1 MYALKFTANNNKELD
16 ENFVNSRINNFYNN
30 TMVCN
35 HKSSFGPIS
44 VEEVVNLVKTIKS
57 ISSGIDN
64 INISTINLFLSRI
77 SVILTHII
85 NISFELNS
93 FPERWKKLWLVRRYI
108 TEMMCANFYV
118 RELFFVKTEINLGT
132 KNIGG
137 HINFLD
143 IK

>member
-1 MYALKFTANNNKELD
+1 MLLKKLHVVPDKKNKPNFKFSVDASNKAFTANNNKELD

-64 INISTINLFLSRI
+64 INISTINLFFVSYFCG
-77 SVILTHII
+77 TII
-85 NISFELNS
+85 NISFKLNS
-93 FPERWKKLWLVRRYI
+93 FPERSKIALI
-108 TEMMCANFYV
+108 SSQIHN
-118 RELFFVKTEINLGT
+118 
-132 KNIGG
+132 
-137 HINFLD
+137 
-143 IK
+143 